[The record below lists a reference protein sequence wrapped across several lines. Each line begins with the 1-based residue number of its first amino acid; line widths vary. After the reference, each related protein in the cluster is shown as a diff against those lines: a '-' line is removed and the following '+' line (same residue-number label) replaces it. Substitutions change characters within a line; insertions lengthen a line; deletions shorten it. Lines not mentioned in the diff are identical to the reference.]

1 MNIFSNFVPK
11 KMVTL
16 DDSNPL
22 WINEFI
28 KNKIKW
34 KHKHK
39 NLHKKWLQRSDYIK
53 FQKATSL
60 VPEVISRHKEEYQII
75 QPSS

>member
-1 MNIFSNFVPK
+1 
-11 KMVTL
+11 MVTL

-39 NLHKKWLQRSDYIK
+39 HIKTYIK
-53 FQKATSL
+53 NGYK
-60 VPEVISRHKEEYQII
+60 EVTILSFKKQ
-75 QPSS
+75 QV

>member
-1 MNIFSNFVPK
+1 
-11 KMVTL
+11 MVTL

-34 KHKHK
+34 KH
-39 NLHKKWLQRSDYIK
+39 NYIK
-53 FQKATSL
+53 NGYK
-60 VPEVISRHKEEYQII
+60 EVTILSFKKQ
-75 QPSS
+75 QV

>member
-1 MNIFSNFVPK
+1 MNIFSNFAPK

-34 KHKHK
+34 KHKHIK
-39 NLHKKWLQRSDYIK
+39 TYIK
-53 FQKATSL
+53 NGYK
-60 VPEVISRHKEEYQII
+60 EVTILSFKKQ
-75 QPSS
+75 QV

>member
-39 NLHKKWLQRSDYIK
+39 NLHKKWL
-53 FQKATSL
+53 
-60 VPEVISRHKEEYQII
+60 
-75 QPSS
+75 